1 MPYTMITATLPDGS
15 ITQIKTTNHFTHAV
29 ATFNIFFDGWMIRRW
44 EDSEEDAKDTIEK
57 DKKAFKENF
66 IPEHYAIVK
75 GNWYQKVLV
84 ENTK

>member
-1 MPYTMITATLPDGS
+1 
-15 ITQIKTTNHFTHAV
+15 
-29 ATFNIFFDGWMIRRW
+29 MIRRW
-44 EDSEEDAKDTIEK
+44 EDSEEAANDTIEK

-84 ENTK
+84 QNTN